1 MLGRGSIVLITATCC
16 CTVVGSHHITQVCK
30 NGHYQCSDVN
40 FWRLA
45 SPLKAVL
52 NMTLYRYTRT
62 GSSLKQNLELGQ
74 TCPKCHTSASRL
86 HCQSIGQAKQSCG
99 FGFIT
104 NTQTCMT

>member
-1 MLGRGSIVLITATCC
+1 MLGRGSIVLITATYC

-40 FWRLA
+40 FWRQA

-52 NMTLYRYTRT
+52 NMTLYRYTWT

-74 TCPKCHTSASRL
+74 TCPSVTQVLA
-86 HCQSIGQAKQSCG
+86 G
-99 FGFIT
+99 FT
-104 NTQTCMT
+104 VNQLVRPSSPVVLDSTQTRRLA